1 MKDKVVD
8 GFFIAGVTMYHWQV
22 AFRFASA
29 LALTV
34 LIIAGGVQAQEFS
47 FWGGLEAGPY
57 GVGFE
62 TIEKYD
68 YSRSFRSSTDYFGEP
83 QEGETARPIQICI
96 WYPAQKTD
104 EQIPMVYGEYAFPY
118 PNNSDFFGIVSRLQN
133 RELQAIGFV
142 FQGDQAA
149 LQSVMDLNV
158 TAVRDAPHEDGEF
171 PLIVYHTGHISGYCQ
186 NATMCEYL
194 ASHGFIV
201 ATTHA
206 LGANDVNV
214 LPEPRDIESLIRD
227 KEFAVAQLRDYPS
240 LNHSSTG
247 LLGYSVGAVGAL
259 VHRMR
264 NADIDA
270 VACLGGNYLTT
281 DGVALVAENPSYN
294 AITMHVPLLQL
305 YTAGEDTD
313 LTLMDSLAYSA
324 RHLVAFS
331 EPNMAAFTHYT
342 VMSTLRPDTA
352 GPDPQTLRRDYEMSC
367 RYVEQFFKAY
377 LTGDEASLALLN
389 AGPGDGATS
398 EFRAAQPYPPTAE
411 QFIQIVRT
419 HGIERAIELDKQ
431 FGLSDPDHPVLSGP
445 QFTALGYGFLQSG
458 QVDAAIEIFRMG
470 TEAYPTSANAWDS
483 YGEVH
488 AANGNLGQAVECYKK
503 ALEILPNDENINPGL
518 RDAIAT
524 NAPNIIARLEERIA
538 ADKKSK

>member
-1 MKDKVVD
+1 MV
-8 GFFIAGVTMYHWQV
+8 FSPHGVTMYDKQV
-22 AFRFASA
+22 AFRLASA

-47 FWGGLEAGPY
+47 LWGGLETGPY

-68 YSRSFRSSTDYFGEP
+68 YSRAFRSSTDYFGEP

-104 EQIPMVYGEYAFPY
+104 GQIPMVYGEYAFPY
-118 PNNSDFFGIVSRLQN
+118 PNNSDFFGVISTLQN
-133 RELQAIGFV
+133 REIQAVGFV
-142 FQGDQAA
+142 FRGDQAA
-149 LQSVMDLNV
+149 LQSVMDLSV
-158 TAVRDAPHEDGEF
+158 TAVRDAPHQDGEF
-171 PLIVYHTGHISGYCQ
+171 PLIVYHTGIVSGYCQ

-206 LGANDVNV
+206 LGTNGVNV
-214 LPEPRDIESLIRD
+214 MPEPRDIESLIRD
-227 KEFAVAQLRDYPS
+227 KEFAVAQLRDYPW

-270 VACLGGNYLTT
+270 VACMGGNYLTT
-281 DGVALVAENPSYN
+281 DGAALVAENPSYN
-294 AITMHVPLLQL
+294 AVTMHVPLLQL

-313 LTLMDSLAYSA
+313 LALMDSLVYSS

-331 EPNMAAFTHYT
+331 NPNVAAFSHYA

-352 GPDPQTLRRDYEMSC
+352 GPDPQTLRRNYETSC

-377 LTGDEASLALLN
+377 LKSDEASLALLN

-398 EFRAAQPYPPTAE
+398 EFRAAQPYPPTAG
-411 QFIQIVRT
+411 QFIQIIRNY
-419 HGIERAIELDKQ
+419 GIERVIELDKQ
-431 FGLSDPDHPVLSGP
+431 FGLSNPEHPILSGP
-445 QFTALGYGFLQSG
+445 RFTALGYGFLQSG
-458 QVDAAIEIFRMG
+458 RTDAAIEIFRMG
-470 TEAYPTSANAWDS
+470 AEAYPTSANAWDS
-483 YGEVH
+483 YGEAH
-488 AANGNLGQAVECYKK
+488 ATNGDLKLAVECYKK
-503 ALEILPNDENINPGL
+503 ALEILPLDENINPGL
-518 RDAIAT
+518 RDLIAA
-524 NAPNIIARLEERIA
+524 NAPAIIEQLEQRIA
-538 ADKKSK
+538 DEAGPGQ